1 MSATNPPDPNVNT
14 FNNLYWISGDTSL
27 TQDVAD
33 KRYLRFPT
41 AQGTENLAAINVAG
55 IAGFNNEIVQTGATN
70 NIIQDL
76 TLVGDQ
82 NLLKATDIYGDLNL
96 RRPTAG
102 LANGGAL
109 RLWDITNNTSGNSVQ
124 IYNNGTTMSLVNL
137 NNGGATTFTTNDG
150 GGASLTPLSLSNA
163 SVILGVPTLP
173 YKPITMSSLSAA
185 DRSIDNVYYQLRDAN
200 NLATT
205 TGQIYA
211 GTGVFNYDN
220 DANGGTHNFATN
232 DGAGVQTI
240 PLSFNSVDMSIAT
253 TNPPT
258 CSAVQPVASD
268 SSTKIP
274 TTAWTQGAIDAK
286 IPTSLLGLNN
296 TWTGTNDFV
305 NLGTGSLTSSAVQP
319 VASDSS
325 TKVPTTAWVQTAIA
339 AAPAPV
345 LQTNTAEHYST
356 ANNNTYPFGT
366 NPATIPLINF
376 ADVDTYASTYGVQF
390 WDAVVFDFVF
400 NLTISGVNTNFT
412 DAGGVGI
419 NNSQVSGTMYVYPT
433 AFTTTTALSF
443 PYFYLNGGI
452 GSSGSGSSTYYSC
465 PVTAY
470 TPNGR
475 PFWVNGLLNGANAMV
490 CMPCNT
496 IRNSTNAQLV
506 FYFAPINWNNTTQCN
521 WSLSITLRNSGK
533 IPVSKIT
540 TQNFN
545 INNI

>member
-1 MSATNPPDPNVNT
+1 MASYLPP
-14 FNNLYWISGDTSL
+14 
-27 TQDVAD
+27 
-33 KRYLRFPT
+33 
-41 AQGTENLAAINVAG
+41 TENLAIFDPSVFRTRDTDGLTYDEASKYFLKFPNAQGEENLQAINVNGVAT
-55 IAGFNNEIVQTGATN
+55 FNSDIIQAGATN
-70 NIIQDL
+70 NIVQDL
-76 TLVGDQ
+76 TLVGNQ

-109 RLWDITNNTSGNSVQ
+109 RLWDITNNTSGFSSQ
-124 IYNNGTTMSLVNL
+124 IYDNGTSMLIDNL
-137 NNGGATTFTTNDG
+137 NNGGTTNFTTTDGAGVQTNPLQINSTSTIINNATNMAKPLTMTSATAAERMVNTTYVNLLDATTGVSDG
-150 GGASLTPLSLSNA
+150 VIYGNGGNF
-163 SVILGVPTLP
+163 V
-173 YKPITMSSLSAA
+173 
-185 DRSIDNVYYQLRDAN
+185 
-200 NLATT
+200 
-205 TGQIYA
+205 
-211 GTGVFNYDN
+211 YDN
-220 DANGGTHNFATN
+220 NINNGSHNFATS

-240 PLSFNSVDMSIAT
+240 PFQFDTANMTIAT

-286 IPTSLLGLNN
+286 IPASLLGLNN

-325 TKVPTTAWVQTAIA
+325 TKIPTTAWVQTAISA
-339 AAPAPV
+339 IPAPI
-345 LQTNTAEHYST
+345 LQTNTAEHFST

-376 ADVDTYASTYGVQF
+376 ADVNTYAGTYGVQY
-390 WDAVVFDFVF
+390 WDPVVFDFVF
-400 NLTISGVNTNFT
+400 NLTISGVNTAFT
-412 DAGGVGI
+412 DAGGVAI
-419 NNSQVSGTMYVYPT
+419 NNNQVSGTMYVYPT

-452 GSSGSGSSTYYSC
+452 GSTSNGASTYYNC
-465 PVTAY
+465 PITTY

-475 PFWVNGLLNGANAMV
+475 PFWVNGLINGANASV

-496 IRNSTNAQLV
+496 INTGTTAQLV

-521 WSLSITLRNSGK
+521 WNMSITLRNSGK